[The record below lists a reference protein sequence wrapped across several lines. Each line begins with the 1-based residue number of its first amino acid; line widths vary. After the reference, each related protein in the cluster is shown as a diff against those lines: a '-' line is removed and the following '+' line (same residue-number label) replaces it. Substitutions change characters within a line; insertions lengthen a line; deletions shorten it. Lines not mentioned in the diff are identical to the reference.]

1 MPKAGIRSVD
11 IVIKAVITSEP
22 DSEKKHR
29 PYRERAGK
37 A

>member
-1 MPKAGIRSVD
+1 AAVRSVD
-11 IVIKAVITSEP
+11 MVNKAVITSDP